1 VRPFSGAFIETPNR
15 FGRRSFAIKISGA
28 VEKVGIRPL
37 EVTADVEVSASL
49 ARQEALAERR

>member
-15 FGRRSFAIKISGA
+15 FGRRPVAIKLASA
-28 VEKVGIRPL
+28 VEKVGTGPL

-49 ARQEALAERR
+49 ARQKALAETR